1 MRRAAEIVGSII
13 LSVAN
18 LLLWPIAKA
27 AEKLGEWLDDDWDE
41 DNDHFGTYK

>member
-13 LSVAN
+13 LSVVN

-27 AEKLGEWLDDDWDE
+27 AEKLGEWMGDDWGDE
-41 DNDHFGTYK
+41 DDHFGTYK

>member
-18 LLLWPIAKA
+18 LLLWPIVKA
-27 AEKLGEWLDDDWDE
+27 TEKLGEWLGDGEDDG
-41 DNDHFGTYK
+41 DNWPFGGY